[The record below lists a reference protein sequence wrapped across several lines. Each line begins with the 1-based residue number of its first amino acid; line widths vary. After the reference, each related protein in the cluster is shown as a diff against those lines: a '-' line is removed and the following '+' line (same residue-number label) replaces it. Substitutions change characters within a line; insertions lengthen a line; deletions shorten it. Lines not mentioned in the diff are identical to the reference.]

1 MNSMLEQFL
10 EPFLVEARDFL
21 QSIGE
26 KLMALEDDPANADII
41 NELFRY
47 VHTLKGN
54 SGIFEFPEMTRVLHA
69 GEDLMD
75 AVRQGK
81 VGYSRALADQLLEAM
96 DYVSVLFDELEQTHD
111 ISGAHAE
118 TSARLTQALR
128 ELIAAPAA
136 PASTPATAS
145 PVPTA
150 VAAEAAPAATASV
163 VDSLPASTLPD
174 MPEPVRRAAF
184 EAACQGATLT
194 LVRYRPDP
202 ESLFKGEDPF
212 RMARETPDLLWGAV
226 QARES
231 WPDMADLDYYRCA
244 LDLHILS
251 SAPRASLGNHFRRQA
266 EQMTL
271 QTVSAFE
278 LLVPAGEPNGGPV
291 YGDFV
296 TEALS
301 LLEQGDLEGL
311 ADAARTLL
319 DLSSPSLWL
328 SSALR
333 WLLTLLTCLPDERQV
348 LERLINA
355 ISTLEAPDFS
365 DLSLTS
371 DGETGQASI
380 AAPVIATK
388 PLTAEERACIAH
400 ILDVQANILALP
412 DKVLWLNGRL
422 SACATTLE
430 ACLAWLGADQ
440 APLNAALSE
449 ALLAESSAPL
459 AQWLKAS
466 RDTLL
471 ALPDPALTAPVAV
484 AETAA
489 RQHHAVSV
497 TQSVPA
503 ALPIIEPVAEPV
515 LASPVEETV
524 FVAPERPA
532 AAAEAPA
539 PAPAASVTPR
549 AAATADSEPGT
560 AAAGTRRNDEPV
572 TSKVLKVDQV
582 KIDHLMNLIGEMV
595 VAKNALPYLANR
607 AENQYGVRELSR
619 EIKEQYAVINRIA
632 EDMQDAIMQVRMM
645 PVSFV
650 FQRFPRLVRD
660 IARKLGKDVD
670 LVLEGDST
678 EADKHV
684 IESLADPLIHI
695 VRNSMDH
702 GLETPDVR
710 RAAGKSPTG
719 RLLIRA
725 SQESD
730 RVIIEISDDG
740 KGIDPDVIKRKAYE
754 KGLIDEAQ
762 LERLSDQEAIQL
774 IFAAG
779 FSTAEAITDLSGR
792 GVGMDV
798 VRSAIDRVGGSIEL
812 TSEKGQGT
820 SLRLSL
826 PLSMA
831 VTNVMIVES
840 DRQIFGLPMDKVVE
854 TVRLPRGDIHTIKQQ
869 KTVVLRGRIVPLL
882 SLNELLAIPAEP
894 LANHEDELA
903 ALVVRVGNEQV
914 GLLVDDFKGVVDVI
928 LKPLPGELSRLSCY
942 AGTAL
947 LGDGSVLMV
956 LNPKELI

>member
-26 KLMALEDDPANADII
+26 KLMALEDDPTNADII

-136 PASTPATAS
+136 SVSTPVAASAEPASVGQAAT
-145 PVPTA
+145 
-150 VAAEAAPAATASV
+150 PAATASV
-163 VDSLPASTLPD
+163 AGSVPASTLPD
-174 MPEPVRRAAF
+174 MPESVRRAAF

-194 LVRYRPDP
+194 FVRYRPDP

-212 RMARETPDLLWGAV
+212 RIARETPDLLWGAV

-231 WPDMADLDYYRCA
+231 WPDMAELDYYRCA
-244 LDLHILS
+244 LDLDILS
-251 SAPRASLGNHFRRQA
+251 SAPRASLGNHFRHQA

-296 TEALS
+296 AEALS

-371 DGETGQASI
+371 DGETGQASTVE
-380 AAPVIATK
+380 PGVATK

-400 ILDVQANILALP
+400 ILDVQSNILALP

-430 ACLAWLGADQ
+430 ACLAWLGAEPE
-440 APLNAALSE
+440 PLRAALSD

-466 RDTLL
+466 RDSLL
-471 ALPDPALTAPVAV
+471 ALPDPALAASMT
-484 AETAA
+484 ETEPSV
-489 RQHHAVSV
+489 RQHRAVSV

-503 ALPIIEPVAEPV
+503 PLPVIEPVAEPV

-532 AAAEAPA
+532 AAAPAPA

-660 IARKLGKDVD
+660 IARKLGKDVE